1 MPESRSV
8 NWNEIVGRHAATVCR
23 VALRILRNTQDAEDV
38 SQDVFAEAFA
48 LQDPG
53 GILNW
58 EAFLVRVTTLR
69 SLDRLR
75 RRRTQLVEL
84 RDDEHHYSAEPADAL
99 MADELS
105 GWLTDALT
113 RLPEHQATIFLMIY
127 AEQMSRLDVAEA
139 LGISPD
145 AVSSALYKA
154 RQRLLSEH
162 AVFNRGGL
170 S

>member
-8 NWNEIVGRHAATVCR
+8 DWNEIVGRHAATVCR
-23 VALRILRNTQDAEDV
+23 VALRILRNVPDAEDV
-38 SQDVFAEAFA
+38 SQDVFAEALA
-48 LQDPG
+48 LRDAG

-75 RRRTQLVEL
+75 RRRKSSEL
-84 RDDEHHYSAEPADAL
+84 REEEHHYSADPADAL

-105 GWLTDALT
+105 DWLTDALT
-113 RLPEHQATIFLMIY
+113 RLPEQQATIFLMVY
-127 AEQMSRLDVAEA
+127 AEQMTRLEVAQA
-139 LGISPD
+139 LGVSPD

>member
-8 NWNEIVGRHAATVCR
+8 DWNEIVGRHATTVCR
-23 VALRILRNTQDAEDV
+23 VALRILRNVQDAEDV
-38 SQDVFAEAFA
+38 SQDVFTEALA
-48 LQDPG
+48 LRDAG
-53 GILNW
+53 SILNW

-75 RRRTQLVEL
+75 RRRQSSEL
-84 RDDEHHYSAEPADAL
+84 REDEHHYSADPADAL

-105 GWLTDALT
+105 GWLTESLA
-113 RLPEHQATIFLMIY
+113 RLPDHQATIFLMVY
-127 AEQMSRLDVAEA
+127 AEQLTRLDVAQA

-154 RQRLLSEH
+154 RQRLLSEL